1 MDVLV
6 TALKTLGHPQ
16 RLRIMALLARG
27 ELTISELVQITGLS
41 QPRITQY
48 VQSLETAGLAE
59 RIKEGSWVF
68 SRLRRNQAETG
79 PLIKTILKLLL
90 AQDDRLAADVRR
102 LTEVRAERAA
112 IANAYFAKLASDGG
126 QMDEDYALQA
136 GVEAEL
142 SVLLG
147 ERRFEHLVDLGTGT
161 GRLLS
166 VLSAYIDRGTGVDS
180 NMDMLKL
187 ARHNLAQDGHD
198 HISVRHGDLLAAP
211 FSGGCADLVSLHQ
224 VLHYLDDPF
233 NAIEEMA
240 RLCKG
245 GGSVLII
252 DYAAHD
258 FDEFRDKFAHRRL
271 GFSDQ
276 VMQDFLA
283 AASLKLSDIV
293 TVEASTV
300 RPDIKIWHAKKL

>member
-1 MDVLV
+1 MDMLV

-48 VQSLETAGLAE
+48 VQSLEMAGLAE

-68 SRLRRNQAETG
+68 SRLRRNHPEIA
-79 PLIKTILKLLL
+79 PLIKPILQLLPE
-90 AQDDRLAADVRR
+90 DDERLSVDLRR
-102 LTEVRAERAA
+102 LSEVRAERAQ
-112 IANAYFAKLASDGG
+112 IANGYFAKLASDGG

-136 GVEAEL
+136 GVEAKL
-142 SVLLG
+142 SALIG
-147 ERRFEHLVDLGTGT
+147 ERRFKHLVDLGTGT
-161 GRLLS
+161 GRMLG
-166 VLSAYIDRGTGVDS
+166 VLSACINRGTGIDS

-187 ARHNLAQDGHD
+187 ARHNLAQGGHD
-198 HISVRHGDLLAAP
+198 HISVRHGNLLSAP
-211 FSGGCADLVSLHQ
+211 LPAGSADLVSLHQ

-233 NAIEEMA
+233 EAIREMA
-240 RLCKG
+240 RLCMSG
-245 GGSVLII
+245 GHIVII

-258 FDEFRDKFAHRRL
+258 FDNYRDKFAHRRL

-276 VMQDFLA
+276 AIEDWM
-283 AASLKLSDIV
+283 SEGGLKLTDIV
-293 TVEASTV
+293 TIAGSKT
-300 RPDIKIWHAKKL
+300 RPDVKIWHAEKL